1 MSLLLSPVELAG
13 LSLENRVVLSPMC
26 MYEVKKEDGIAT
38 PFHFV
43 HYGARALSKVGLL
56 IIESTAVEAD
66 GRITKNDLGLWNE
79 AQQVELSKLVALLH
93 GFGSKVGLQ
102 LNHAGRKAADAGYPI
117 APSTVRF
124 NESYAVPH
132 EMTLAE
138 INRVQESFV
147 AAAKRAQAAGVDM
160 IELHGAHGYL
170 IDQFL
175 SPIVNQRTDEYGG
188 SLASR
193 YRFVKEIVQAVRAV
207 FDGSLWMR
215 LSLTDYE
222 TEDKQNSITEWQ
234 QIGQWLEADGIDCL
248 DISTG
253 GLLDRKPTIPV
264 YEGYQT
270 PFATAMKAA
279 VKIPVATVGM
289 LDNPNLCEHILQTK
303 QADLILQGRAL
314 IRNIH
319 WLADAATQL
328 RDRSFQPYNDSY
340 GRGIKR

>member
-13 LSLENRVVLSPMC
+13 LSLANRVVLSPMC
-26 MYEVKKEDGIAT
+26 MYEVKKEDGVAT

-43 HYGARALSKVGLL
+43 HYGARALSKAGLL

-79 AQQVELSKLVALLH
+79 AQQAELSKLVALLQ
-93 GFGSKVGLQ
+93 GFGSKVGVQ
-102 LNHAGRKAADAGYPI
+102 LNHAGRKAVDADYPI
-117 APSTVRF
+117 APSDSPF
-124 NESYAVPH
+124 NENYPVPH

-138 INRVQESFV
+138 IHRVQESFV
-147 AAAKRAQAAGVDM
+147 AAAKRAHAAGVDM

-175 SPIVNQRTDEYGG
+175 SPLVNQRTDAYGG
-188 SLASR
+188 SLANR
-193 YRFVKEIVQAVRAV
+193 YRFVKEVVQGVRKF

-215 LSLTDYE
+215 LSLTDYAPDE
-222 TEDKQNSITEWQ
+222 QQNSVAEWQ

-253 GLLDRKPTIPV
+253 GLLDRKPSIPV

-270 PFATAMKAA
+270 PYATAMKAA
-279 VKIPVATVGM
+279 VEIPVATVGL
-289 LDNPNLCEHILQTK
+289 LDNPNLCEHLLQTK

-328 RDRSFQPYNDSY
+328 HDRSFTPYNDSY